1 MTATNFP
8 TASDGATHTIGNVTF
23 TYSASLGRWQKTG
36 SSSGGGGGSG
46 GGVTTGTSLPSS
58 GSAGDLFFNT
68 ATKAMY
74 VYDGTEWDRIFSGA
88 NMMPEFTTSP
98 NTSYTLNGSAGTA
111 ENITVAATDPEGFP
125 VTYSYDT
132 NPTNQTQ
139 ATISQSGGAFT
150 VTPSTDIANSGSFTM
165 RFKATDGVNVSSKSS
180 TMNLTFARQRWG
192 VPSGTSDYLYT
203 DLMNLSTIH
212 SFSFYIVWDNTW
224 DGTSSGHGRFWTT
237 NQGSNS
243 NIIWLG
249 NLTSTI
255 TNETIGFWNGLSGGS
270 SRFFFEVGSTYTS
283 GTKYHVVFS
292 MGTTSAIYVNGVPQ
306 SLSTGNS
313 PTGNTLPFG
322 SSTSGR
328 LYLESYASASKM
340 SDLCFYNAALT
351 ASEVT
356 DIYNNNTHPSSL
368 VNRWNPY
375 SSEINNTTRIISPA
389 TGSTNLNWD
398 AGMSI
403 TFSDVP

>member
-1 MTATNFP
+1 
-8 TASDGATHTIGNVTF
+8 
-23 TYSASLGRWQKTG
+23 
-36 SSSGGGGGSG
+36 
-46 GGVTTGTSLPSS
+46 
-58 GSAGDLFFNT
+58 
-68 ATKAMY
+68 
-74 VYDGTEWDRIFSGA
+74 
-88 NMMPEFTTSP
+88 
-98 NTSYTLNGSAGTA
+98 
-111 ENITVAATDPEGFP
+111 
-125 VTYSYDT
+125 
-132 NPTNQTQ
+132 
-139 ATISQSGGAFT
+139 
-150 VTPSTDIANSGSFTM
+150 M

-180 TMNLTFARQRWG
+180 TMNLAFARQRWG

-224 DGTSSGHGRFWTT
+224 DGTSGGHGRFWTT
-237 NQGSNS
+237 TQGSNS

-283 GTKYHVVFS
+283 GTKYHIVFS
-292 MGTTSAIYVNGVPQ
+292 MGTTTAIYVNGVSK

-313 PTGNTLPFG
+313 GTGNTLPFG

-328 LYLESYASASKM
+328 LYLESNASASKM

-356 DIYNNNTHPSSL
+356 DIYNNNTQPSSL

-403 TFSDVP
+403 TFSDVT